1 VHRNVRFAS
10 ESGHKSE
17 QPGMSAMCHKQTSDK
32 SKLANIL
39 QALAP
44 ILSPLILQLL
54 FAKAPFDQ

>member
-1 VHRNVRFAS
+1 MGVHRNVRFAS

-17 QPGMSAMCHKQTSDK
+17 QPGMSAMCHKQTSNK

-44 ILSPLILQLL
+44 ILSPIIL
-54 FAKAPFDQ
+54 